1 APMRT
6 EGRRRGAS
14 CGPLRRREQ
23 QRARRRLRA
32 ARRYPRR
39 PSRAYASSRPA
50 CMLVVA
56 TRMRMRMHMHA
67 RPTDAVGRT
76 DRFLLFALP

>member
-1 APMRT
+1 MRT

-14 CGPLRRREQ
+14 CGRLRQREQ
-23 QRARRRLRA
+23 HRARRRLRA
-32 ARRYPRR
+32 ARRYRPR

-56 TRMRMRMHMHA
+56 TRMRMHMQA

>member
-1 APMRT
+1 MRT

-14 CGPLRRREQ
+14 GGRLRQREQ

-32 ARRYPRR
+32 ARRYRPR

-56 TRMRMRMHMHA
+56 TRMRMQA